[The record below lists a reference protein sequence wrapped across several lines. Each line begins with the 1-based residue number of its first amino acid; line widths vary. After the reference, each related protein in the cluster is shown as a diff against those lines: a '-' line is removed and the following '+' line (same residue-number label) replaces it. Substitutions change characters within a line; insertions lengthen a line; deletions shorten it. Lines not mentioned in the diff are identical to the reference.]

1 LAATVGIDVADD
13 ADDDDD
19 DNTDKS
25 DDCDEEVY
33 AIISSFDR

>member
-19 DNTDKS
+19 DTDKS